1 MKRQADLIPEG
12 KALRLCTRASQD
24 FGLSV
29 EFVNYIIGVGGIMH
43 LNLIFEHFTNKMVK
57 SKDVFD
63 RVIKNIDN
71 TYIFQNYRNNT
82 YIVVD
87 PELMDEYIQNGYT
100 IFNREGKE
108 YVNLSTMTLTFFDI
122 PLDDR
127 DQIRDHLIEL
137 YGKNAV
143 RYQLIEEKEL
153 VGGKPISN

>member
-1 MKRQADLIPEG
+1 
-12 KALRLCTRASQD
+12 
-24 FGLSV
+24 
-29 EFVNYIIGVGGIMH
+29 
-43 LNLIFEHFTNKMVK
+43 MVK